1 MFTHAALQ
9 AKIFTTFVLAE
20 ALLVVLSAPIWRD
33 FVNPFGL
40 F

>member
-1 MFTHAALQ
+1 MFTHAGLQ

-20 ALLVVLSAPIWRD
+20 ALVVLSAPIWRD
-33 FVNPFGL
+33 YLNPFGL